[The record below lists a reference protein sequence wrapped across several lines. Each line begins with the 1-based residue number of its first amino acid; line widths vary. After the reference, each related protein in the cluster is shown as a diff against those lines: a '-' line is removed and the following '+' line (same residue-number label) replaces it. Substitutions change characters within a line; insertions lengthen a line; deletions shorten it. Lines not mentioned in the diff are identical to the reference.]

1 MFINNNI
8 MTPNIVNSKGKNDK
22 FNSIMDKIEPIKVDF
37 EQQENKRQYERREHK
52 RTSMEED
59 ILGQL

>member
-37 EQQENKRQYERREHK
+37 EQQENKR
-52 RTSMEED
+52 
-59 ILGQL
+59 